1 MIPTLVYCYPTA
13 GKIVI
18 GHYKFLDFIA
28 FILMLMPRLLEK
40 KICERFRGNRFQK
53 KDYPKVPKTVISQN
67 LENIED
73 IRGAILMILS

>member
-1 MIPTLVYCYPTA
+1 
-13 GKIVI
+13 
-18 GHYKFLDFIA
+18 
-28 FILMLMPRLLEK
+28 MLMPRLLEK

-67 LENIED
+67 LENIEH